1 VRSQRRLSG
10 RPSARRLA
18 VHIALAAVLVAALCP
33 VAALGAARASFTQ
46 IENDLMCIAC
56 HESLAVAQ
64 SPESYSERQFVR
76 TLIAQGLTRKQVE
89 DQMVAQYGPAVLAK
103 PPASGFNLVIYVLP
117 PVLVA
122 IGVITLLITIPRW
135 RRRSRLAAA
144 SPLATTPTLDRADAD
159 RLDQDLARQP

>member
-1 VRSQRRLSG
+1 VRRGSRFRRV
-10 RPSARRLA
+10 ATYA
-18 VHIALAAVLVAALCP
+18 TLAAVLLAALSP
-33 VAALGAARASFTQ
+33 VAALGAPRASFTQ

-76 TLIAQGLTRKQVE
+76 TLIARGLTRKQIE

-117 PVLVA
+117 PVLVG
-122 IGVITLLITIPRW
+122 IGVITLLIAIPRW
-135 RRRSRLAAA
+135 RRRSRLAAS
-144 SPLATTPTLDRADAD
+144 SPLAATSTLDPADAD
-159 RLDQDLARQP
+159 RLAQDLARQP

>member
-1 VRSQRRLSG
+1 MALS
-10 RPSARRLA
+10 
-18 VHIALAAVLVAALCP
+18 P
-33 VAALGAARASFTQ
+33 VAALGAPRASFTQ

-76 TLIAQGLTRKQVE
+76 TLIAQGLTRQQIM

-117 PVLVA
+117 PVLVGM
-122 IGVITLLITIPRW
+122 GVISLLIAIPRW
-135 RRRSRLAAA
+135 RRRSRLAAS
-144 SPLATTPTLDRADAD
+144 SPLTATPALDPADAD
-159 RLDQDLARQP
+159 RLEQDLARHA